1 MRWHHD
7 PVHPTLP
14 VRHLLSALALTTSLL
29 AVGTVAPTGA
39 NAVGAGT
46 PSASAG
52 ATRRVDPAPASISCR
67 EVARGSVDLRC
78 VIGHS
83 VRGRPIVAMR
93 QGNPSADKVLVV
105 SGQMHGNEWPG
116 PLVVK
121 RIRGFD
127 VPQTGPAQIWTV
139 RTMNPDGARTG
150 GRYNARGVDLNANFP
165 YDWRHQSRN
174 GPRYAGTRPSSEPET
189 RALLRFLRWVQPD
202 LLISLHGFNTSVDT
216 TGGGLRAARA
226 RTFSRLSGIRP
237 AEPVPCSGPCHG
249 NLTEWLTA
257 TSRVGG
263 VAFTVEMPRW
273 SRAVRTCPVPGRQRS
288 MPVLRCA
295 ARAAVYQARTL

>member
-1 MRWHHD
+1 MRWHHG
-7 PVHPTLP
+7 PVHPLLP
-14 VRHLLSALALTTSLL
+14 ARHVLSALALTTSLL
-29 AVGTVAPTGA
+29 TVGAVAPAGADATGVVA
-39 NAVGAGT
+39 
-46 PSASAG
+46 PASAG
-52 ATRRVDPAPASISCR
+52 ATGRVGPPPASISCR

-78 VIGHS
+78 VIGRS

-93 QGNPSADKVLVV
+93 QGDPDAERVLVV

-121 RIRGFD
+121 RIRGID
-127 VPQTGPAQIWTV
+127 VSPTGPTQVWTV
-139 RTMNPDGARTG
+139 RTMNPDGARSG

-165 YDWRHQSRN
+165 YEWRHFSRSS
-174 GPRYAGTRPSSEPET
+174 GRYAGTRPASEPET
-189 RALLRFLRWVQPD
+189 RAMMRFLRWVQPD
-202 LLISLHGFNTSVDT
+202 LVISFHGFSTSVDT

-237 AEPVPCSGPCHG
+237 AHPVPCSGPCHG
-249 NLTEWLTA
+249 NLTEWYTA

-273 SRAVRTCPVPGRQRS
+273 SRTVRRCAVPGRERP

-295 ARAAVYQARTL
+295 ARAAVHQARTL